1 MSKIY
6 RVTPKNGKFVIQLCS
21 DRSTVKVAGSPFTK
35 KTDAENAMFQLIQKS
50 VPSTSQPGVPSTSQP
65 GVPSTSKPGI
75 TFNQAFKKFAEWKLS
90 LYSEDGRVSLHSL
103 SRYDQEYR
111 LRISKYMNANV
122 LLSEFGIEHMEQY
135 LDNLKAAG
143 TSFKAMKKSVKDIK
157 HFLRRANAVNLKPN
171 LSMLT
176 YKIYDHLAVLP
187 EDDNEYFAKEVDINY
202 LDQDKVNEIWSGLYE
217 GLKSKNQDAINTF
230 AIFSMMYFFGLRAS
244 ELAGIKKDFH
254 HEHSCLDLEN
264 GFLRIRGIWQNHRY
278 KNRTKKKGSRRNI
291 EIEMAAAKFL
301 EMWLS
306 YRSEYKPD
314 NVWLLPGKNGNPFS
328 YAYIRDMMWQTYAKH
343 GLATIERNHA
353 GHVRVISSPIKGFVT
368 KIFRHRLSTHL
379 INAMNTNPL
388 MNQNKVKNVIG
399 HTLFSTTANIYG
411 NKLIKGTKEE
421 REAFAKVKALAN
433 KSNLFFKIINK

>member
-21 DRSTVKVAGSPFTK
+21 DRSTVKVAGSPFIK

-50 VPSTSQPGVPSTSQP
+50 VPSTSQ
-65 GVPSTSKPGI
+65 PGI

-111 LRISKYMNANV
+111 LRISKYMNTNV

-143 TSFKAMKKSVKDIK
+143 FSFKAMRKSVKDIK

-187 EDDNEYFAKEVDINY
+187 EDDNEYFSKEVDINY
-202 LDQDKVNEIWSGLYE
+202 LDQNKIDEIWSGLYE
-217 GLKSKNQDAINTF
+217 GLKTNNQDAINTF

-244 ELAGIKKDFH
+244 ELAGIKKDCH
-254 HEHSCLDLEN
+254 QEHSCLDLKN
-264 GFLRIRGIWQNHRY
+264 NLLMIRGVWQDHKY
-278 KNRTKKKGSRRNI
+278 KNRTKNKGSKRSI
-291 EIEMAAAKFL
+291 EIDTDAAKFL
-301 EMWLS
+301 QFWLN
-306 YRSEYKPD
+306 YRSKYKAD
-314 NVWLLPGKNGNPFS
+314 NIWLLPGKNGNPLS

-353 GHVRVISSPIKGFVT
+353 GHVKVISSPIKGLVT
-368 KIFRHRLSTHL
+368 KIFRHRFSTNL
-379 INAMNTNPL
+379 INAMNSNPL
-388 MNQNKVKNVIG
+388 LDQNRVKNEIG
-399 HTLFSTTANIYG
+399 HTLFSTSANIYG

-421 REAFAKVKALAN
+421 REALAKVKALAN
-433 KSNLFFKIINK
+433 KSNLFSKIINK

>member
-21 DRSTVKVAGSPFTK
+21 DRSTVKVAGSPFIK

-50 VPSTSQPGVPSTSQP
+50 VPSTSQ
-65 GVPSTSKPGI
+65 PGI

-111 LRISKYMNANV
+111 LRISKYMNTNV

-143 TSFKAMKKSVKDIK
+143 FSFKAMRKSVKDIK

-187 EDDNEYFAKEVDINY
+187 EDDNEYFSKEVDINY
-202 LDQDKVNEIWSGLYE
+202 LDQNKIDEIWSGLYE
-217 GLKSKNQDAINTF
+217 GLKTNNQDAINTF

-244 ELAGIKKDFH
+244 ELAGIKKDCH
-254 HEHSCLDLEN
+254 QEHSCLDLEN
-264 GFLRIRGIWQNHRY
+264 NLLMIRGVWQDHKY
-278 KNRTKKKGSRRNI
+278 KNRTKNKGSKRSI
-291 EIEMAAAKFL
+291 EIDTDAAKFL
-301 EMWLS
+301 QFWLN
-306 YRSEYKPD
+306 YRSKYKAD
-314 NVWLLPGKNGNPFS
+314 NIWLLPGKNGNPLS

-353 GHVRVISSPIKGFVT
+353 GHVKVISSPIKGFVT
-368 KIFRHRLSTHL
+368 KIFRHRFSTNL
-379 INAMNTNPL
+379 INAMNSNPL
-388 MNQNKVKNVIG
+388 LDQNRVKNEIG
-399 HTLFSTTANIYG
+399 HTLFSTSANIYG

-421 REAFAKVKALAN
+421 REALAKVKALAN
-433 KSNLFFKIINK
+433 KSNLFSKIINK

>member
-1 MSKIY
+1 MFCY
-6 RVTPKNGKFVIQLCS
+6 LNLVL
-21 DRSTVKVAGSPFTK
+21 STWNNT
-35 KTDAENAMFQLIQKS
+35 
-50 VPSTSQPGVPSTSQP
+50 
-65 GVPSTSKPGI
+65 
-75 TFNQAFKKFAEWKLS
+75 
-90 LYSEDGRVSLHSL
+90 
-103 SRYDQEYR
+103 
-111 LRISKYMNANV
+111 
-122 LLSEFGIEHMEQY
+122 

-143 TSFKAMKKSVKDIK
+143 TSFKAMRKSVKDIK

-254 HEHSCLDLEN
+254 QEHSCLDLEN
-264 GFLRIRGIWQNHRY
+264 NLLMIRGVWQDHKY
-278 KNRTKKKGSRRNI
+278 KNRTKNKGSKRSI
-291 EIEMAAAKFL
+291 EIDTDAAKFL
-301 EMWLS
+301 QFWLN
-306 YRSEYKPD
+306 YRSKYKAD
-314 NVWLLPGKNGNPFS
+314 NIWLLPGKNGNPLS

-353 GHVRVISSPIKGFVT
+353 GHVKVISSPIKGFVT
-368 KIFRHRLSTHL
+368 KIFRHRFSTNL
-379 INAMNTNPL
+379 INAMNSNPL
-388 MNQNKVKNVIG
+388 LDQNRVKNEIG
-399 HTLFSTTANIYG
+399 HTLFSTSANIYG

-421 REAFAKVKALAN
+421 REALAKVKALAN
-433 KSNLFFKIINK
+433 KSNLFSKIINK

>member
-50 VPSTSQPGVPSTSQP
+50 VPSTSQ
-65 GVPSTSKPGI
+65 PGI

-202 LDQDKVNEIWSGLYE
+202 LDQDKIDEIWSGLYE
-217 GLKSKNQDAINTF
+217 GLKTKNQDAINTF

-264 GFLRIRGIWQNHRY
+264 NFLMIRGVWQDHKY
-278 KNRTKKKGSRRNI
+278 KNRTKNKGSKRSI
-291 EIEMAAAKFL
+291 EIDTDAAKFL
-301 EMWLS
+301 QFWLN
-306 YRSEYKPD
+306 YRSEYKAD
-314 NVWLLPGKNGNPFS
+314 NIWLLPGKNGNPLS

-353 GHVRVISSPIKGFVT
+353 GHVKVISSPIKGFVT
-368 KIFRHRLSTHL
+368 KIFRHRFSTNL
-379 INAMNTNPL
+379 INAMNSNPL
-388 MNQNKVKNVIG
+388 LDQNRVKNEIG
-399 HTLFSTTANIYG
+399 HTLFSTSANIYG

-421 REAFAKVKALAN
+421 REALAKVKALAN
-433 KSNLFFKIINK
+433 KSNLFSKIINK

>member
-21 DRSTVKVAGSPFTK
+21 DRSTVKVAGSPFIK

-50 VPSTSQPGVPSTSQP
+50 VPSTSQ
-65 GVPSTSKPGI
+65 PGI

-111 LRISKYMNANV
+111 LRISKYMNTNV

-143 TSFKAMKKSVKDIK
+143 FSFKAMRKSVKDIK

-187 EDDNEYFAKEVDINY
+187 EDDNEYFSKEVDINY
-202 LDQDKVNEIWSGLYE
+202 LDQNKIDEIWSGLYE
-217 GLKSKNQDAINTF
+217 GLKTNNQDAINTF

-244 ELAGIKKDFH
+244 ELAGIKKDCH
-254 HEHSCLDLEN
+254 QEHSCLDLKN
-264 GFLRIRGIWQNHRY
+264 NLLMIRGVWQDHKY
-278 KNRTKKKGSRRNI
+278 KNRTKNKGSKRSI
-291 EIEMAAAKFL
+291 EIDTDAAKFL
-301 EMWLS
+301 QFWLN
-306 YRSEYKPD
+306 YRSKYKAD
-314 NVWLLPGKNGNPFS
+314 NIWLLPGKNGNPLS

-353 GHVRVISSPIKGFVT
+353 GHVKVISSPIKGFVT
-368 KIFRHRLSTHL
+368 KIFRHRFSTNL
-379 INAMNTNPL
+379 INAMNSNPL
-388 MNQNKVKNVIG
+388 LDQNRVKNEIG
-399 HTLFSTTANIYG
+399 HTLFSTSANIYG

-421 REAFAKVKALAN
+421 REALAKVKALAN
-433 KSNLFFKIINK
+433 KSNLFSKIINK

>member
-6 RVTPKNGKFVIQLCS
+6 RVTPKNGKYVIQLCS

-50 VPSTSQPGVPSTSQP
+50 VPSTSQPG
-65 GVPSTSKPGI
+65 I
-75 TFNQAFKKFAEWKLS
+75 TFVEAFKKFADWKLS
-90 LYSEDGRVSLHSL
+90 LYREDGRVSLHSL

-111 LRISKYMNANV
+111 LRISKYMNKNI

-135 LDNLKAAG
+135 LDSLKAAG
-143 TSFKAMKKSVKDIK
+143 VSFKGMRNSVKDIK
-157 HFLRRANAVNLKPN
+157 HFIRRANAVNLKPN

-187 EDDNEYFAKEVDINY
+187 EDDNEYFSKEVDINY
-202 LDQDKVNEIWSGLYE
+202 LDQNKIDEIWSGLYE
-217 GLKSKNQDAINTF
+217 GLKTNNQDAINTF

-264 GFLRIRGIWQNHRY
+264 NLLMIRGIWQDHKY
-278 KNRTKKKGSRRNI
+278 KNRTKNKGSKRSI
-291 EIEMAAAKFL
+291 EIDTDAAKFL
-301 EMWLS
+301 QFWLN
-306 YRSEYKPD
+306 YRSEYKAD
-314 NVWLLPGKNGNPFS
+314 NIWLLPGKNGNPLS

-368 KIFRHRLSTHL
+368 KIFRHRFSTNL
-379 INAMNTNPL
+379 INAMNSNPL
-388 MNQNKVKNVIG
+388 LTQNRVKNEIG
-399 HTLFSTTANIYG
+399 HTLFSTSANIYG

-421 REAFAKVKALAN
+421 REALAKVKAIAN
-433 KSNLFFKIINK
+433 KSNLFSKIINK